1 MDDPNAFTAKQQA
14 LRHQLAAAGANRL
27 VAESLNR
34 LLASVAPAALAD
46 ACGVSPDTVHRLV
59 GGRAE
64 MLVHVTETAVA
75 SLEFSAPGWPT
86 FDDITDGAAE
96 AFLLGIGDESGEAK
110 TAAFIEA
117 LKVYIAANLSTPARP
132 AEGIID
138 SAVMTVSP
146 KWEGARY
153 LEGEAREIAERLRLA
168 RARLLAEQTEG
179 FGWLLAEAM
188 AQLQRRPQRG
198 TSVETLIVLMNCLVD
213 GAVMRMLVDP
223 DSLTIDTIADAVFR
237 LGMAFTET
245 GSFEDPHEPDDP
257 DARQT
262 FATILDVATTLWTT
276 TEEVSLADVA
286 AASTE
291 IDEGVVQR
299 WFPSVR
305 ELADSVVRRRV
316 SSVIPEPSD
325 HPDAQIAIL
334 ESVLHRLCLTAD
346 EVPGAV
352 RSAFVPDPPPGSF
365 AAQLTE
371 HALAVIEGLDQ
382 PGFLAEQLV
391 ADACDGSERWARTQT
406 LLKLLDR
413 SSGP

>member
-1 MDDPNAFTAKQQA
+1 MGTSSSFTAKQQA
-14 LRHQLAAAGANRL
+14 IRHDLAAAGAQRL
-27 VAESLNR
+27 VAESMNR
-34 LLASVAPAALAD
+34 LLASVAPAALAE
-46 ACGVSPDTVHRLV
+46 ACDVSPDTVQRLV

-64 MLVHVTETAVA
+64 MLVHVTETAVT

-86 FDDITDGAAE
+86 FSEITDGAAE
-96 AFLLGIGDESGEAK
+96 VFLLGIGDASGPAK
-110 TAAFIEA
+110 TAAFIDA
-117 LKVYIAANLSTPARP
+117 LEVYIAANLSTPARP

-138 SAVMTVSP
+138 AAVMTVSP
-146 KWEGARY
+146 KWEGPQY
-153 LEGEAREIAERLRLA
+153 LDGEVRQVAEQLRLA

-198 TSVETLIVLMNCLVD
+198 TSVETMIVLMNCLVD
-213 GAVMRMLVDP
+213 GAVMRMLIDP
-223 DSLTIDTIADAVFR
+223 DSLTVDVIADAVFR

-257 DARQT
+257 DSRQT
-262 FATILDVATTLWTT
+262 FATILDAATALWGT
-276 TEEVSLADVA
+276 TEDVTLADVA
-286 AASTE
+286 AE
-291 IDEGVVQR
+291 LPGIDEDTVQR
-299 WFPSVR
+299 WFTSVR

-316 SSVIPEPSD
+316 SSVQPEPSD

-352 RSAFVPDPPPGSF
+352 RSAFVADPPPGSI

-382 PGFLAEQLV
+382 PGFLAEQLI
-391 ADACDGSERWARTQT
+391 ADACEGSGRWTRTQT
-406 LLKLLDR
+406 LLKLLDPTSR
-413 SSGP
+413 R

>member
-1 MDDPNAFTAKQQA
+1 MDTPKAFTAKQQA
-14 LRHQLAAAGANRL
+14 IRHDLAVAGANRL
-27 VAESLNR
+27 VAESMNR
-34 LLASVAPAALAD
+34 LLASVAPAALAE
-46 ACGVSPDTVHRLV
+46 ACDVSPDTVQRLV

-64 MLVHVTETAVA
+64 MLVHVTDTAVA

-86 FDDITDGAAE
+86 FGEITDGAAE
-96 AFLLGIGDESGEAK
+96 AFLVGIGDESGAAK

-117 LKVYIAANLSTPARP
+117 LKVFIAANLVTNARP

-138 SAVMTVSP
+138 AAVMTVSP
-146 KWEGARY
+146 KWEGPQH
-153 LEGEAREIAERLRLA
+153 LDGEAREVAEQLRLA
-168 RARLLAEQTEG
+168 RVRLLAQQTEG

-198 TSVETLIVLMNCLVD
+198 TTVETLIVLMNCLVD
-213 GAVMRMLVDP
+213 GAVLRMLIDP
-223 DSLTIDTIADAVFR
+223 DSLTVDTIADAVFR

-257 DARQT
+257 ESRKT
-262 FATILDVATTLWTT
+262 FAAILDAATALWGTT
-276 TEEVSLADVA
+276 DEVTLADVA
-286 AASTE
+286 AALPA
-291 IDEGVVQR
+291 IDEEAVQR

-316 SSVIPEPSD
+316 SSVQPEPSD

-334 ESVLHRLCLTAD
+334 EFVLHRLCLTAD

-352 RSAFVPDPPPGSF
+352 RSAFVDDPPPGSI

-382 PGFLAEQLV
+382 PGFLAEQLI
-391 ADACDGSERWARTQT
+391 ADACDGSERWPRTQT

-413 SSGP
+413 SGRS